1 MLAVRK
7 AQAMFRSFR
16 EPTGDADSSVPS
28 APVNAT
34 LTWLV
39 NGSGAGAPRSDA
51 VWELVADGREKP
63 RPQAPGPRPQGS

>member
-1 MLAVRK
+1 MLSYLFASLLPLMLAVRK

-39 NGSGAGAPRSDA
+39 NGKRRWRAAFGCRLGARC
-51 VWELVADGREKP
+51 
-63 RPQAPGPRPQGS
+63 